1 MLLDANALL
10 HRAWHALPPLQA
22 PDGTVVNAVY
32 GMASVALKLLKEEK
46 PDVFI
51 ACWDTAAPTFRHE
64 AYKAYK
70 ATREKKEQ
78 ELYDQIP
85 FAKDLLKTLGVP
97 SVEKDG
103 YEADDLIATL
113 AERADSEGYYTRI
126 VTGDRDTLQ
135 LVGPN
140 VDVLTFKKGV
150 SETKLFDEKAVEEEY
165 GVPPTRLRDWK
176 AIKGDPSDNIPGVP
190 GIGEKGAT
198 ELLRAYGSFS
208 GIFKAA
214 HDPSSDMKTGL
225 RKKLLEGEASAKLAY
240 ELVDLD
246 RHAPMKKSISF
257 YVSSLD
263 RQAFTEAAAR
273 FGFRSLFSRLPDQ
286 VDKNESFSRRPS
298 PAQTKQSVSE
308 RLTALS
314 EKDALA
320 FLARAG
326 AETEIA
332 MSVLEREQGS
342 LFGGGIRG
350 IALGWKAECAFI
362 PADLFRNHRVKGEL
376 RELLANPAIGKI
388 FHDAKRHMT
397 LLEHEGFVLAF
408 ISHDTLIAAY
418 LLAAGERNLDAD
430 ALVLQYLHSPIPE
443 GEDREIRTT
452 QALVAIAE
460 EQRREMKKTGA
471 DRIFQ
476 RMELP
481 LIPIL
486 RNMERTGILVDLPYL
501 KSLSKEMNEEKRK
514 IERRME
520 KTVGHAFNPASPAQL
535 AVILFEELG
544 LPAAG
549 IKKGKTGYS
558 TAASELEKLRG
569 KHEIIDLMFQH
580 REVAKLLSTYVDAL
594 PGLADANGRIHTTFN
609 QAIAATGRLSSSEPN
624 LQNIP
629 VRTELGRKIRR
640 AFIAGPGMELVAC
653 DYSQIELRVIAALS
667 KDRAMLD
674 AFQSGADIHTATA
687 ARIWG
692 IDPRDVRKDQR
703 RAAKAINFGIIY
715 GQGPIGL
722 SQSAGIS
729 FAEAKEFIKRY
740 FETYKGIK
748 TFLEETKALAH
759 RYEYVE
765 TLFGR
770 RRPIPD
776 INSNMPALRAAAERM
791 AINMPVQGTAADLL
805 KLAMI
810 RVSEN
815 LQNTSPD
822 TRMLLQVHDE
832 LLFEA
837 PKKDVR
843 NIAAYVRN
851 VMETIEEIGC
861 PIVVE
866 ARHGKHW
873 NALEPILD

>member
-1 MLLDANALL
+1 MPKKRQKLLLLDANALL

-70 ATREKKEQ
+70 ATREEKEQ

-225 RKKLLEGEASAKLAY
+225 RKKLLEGETSAKLAY

-397 LLEHEGFVLAF
+397 LLEHEGFALAF

-486 RNMERTGILVDLPYL
+486 RNMERTGILVDLPDR
-501 KSLSKEMNEEKRK
+501 KS
-514 IERRME
+514 
-520 KTVGHAFNPASPAQL
+520 
-535 AVILFEELG
+535 
-544 LPAAG
+544 
-549 IKKGKTGYS
+549 
-558 TAASELEKLRG
+558 
-569 KHEIIDLMFQH
+569 
-580 REVAKLLSTYVDAL
+580 
-594 PGLADANGRIHTTFN
+594 
-609 QAIAATGRLSSSEPN
+609 
-624 LQNIP
+624 
-629 VRTELGRKIRR
+629 
-640 AFIAGPGMELVAC
+640 
-653 DYSQIELRVIAALS
+653 
-667 KDRAMLD
+667 
-674 AFQSGADIHTATA
+674 
-687 ARIWG
+687 
-692 IDPRDVRKDQR
+692 
-703 RAAKAINFGIIY
+703 
-715 GQGPIGL
+715 
-722 SQSAGIS
+722 
-729 FAEAKEFIKRY
+729 
-740 FETYKGIK
+740 
-748 TFLEETKALAH
+748 
-759 RYEYVE
+759 
-765 TLFGR
+765 
-770 RRPIPD
+770 
-776 INSNMPALRAAAERM
+776 
-791 AINMPVQGTAADLL
+791 
-805 KLAMI
+805 
-810 RVSEN
+810 
-815 LQNTSPD
+815 
-822 TRMLLQVHDE
+822 
-832 LLFEA
+832 
-837 PKKDVR
+837 
-843 NIAAYVRN
+843 
-851 VMETIEEIGC
+851 
-861 PIVVE
+861 VV
-866 ARHGKHW
+866 
-873 NALEPILD
+873 